1 MNMNSTKNALRS
13 ICKLLFRKTSP
24 VVCLSP
30 LFINDSSQNDAEIT
44 EENKLKLPD
53 VQTMTYSY
61 LVKQSTL
68 KSINNASELL
78 TITFLAIETISE
90 EYRKSLIKLINL
102 YKESSDS
109 DMVDLHEDTMVQIR
123 AEIQNKKDML
133 MQLVSFM
140 ESVRKMADSTTE
152 ICYMYGMTNLCS
164 SLSQRIDDAIK
175 NMDKEIYNNQKL
187 EKEFNYVQQEYIIN
201 ADKH

>member
-53 VQTMTYSY
+53 VQTMTYNY

-102 YKESSDS
+102 YKESSES
-109 DMVDLHEDTMVQIR
+109 DMVDLHEDSMVQIR

-152 ICYMYGMTNLCS
+152 ICYMYGMNNLCS

>member
-1 MNMNSTKNALRS
+1 MNSTKNALRS

-53 VQTMTYSY
+53 VKTMTYNY

-68 KSINNASELL
+68 KAINNASELL

-102 YKESSDS
+102 YKESSES
-109 DMVDLHEDTMVQIR
+109 GMVDLHEDTMVQIR
-123 AEIQNKKDML
+123 AEMQNKKDMF

-152 ICYMYGMTNLCS
+152 ICYMYGMNNLCS

>member
-1 MNMNSTKNALRS
+1 MNSTKNALRS

-44 EENKLKLPD
+44 EKNKLKLPD
-53 VQTMTYSY
+53 VKTMTYNY

-68 KSINNASELL
+68 KAINNASELL

-102 YKESSDS
+102 YKESSES
-109 DMVDLHEDTMVQIR
+109 GMVDLHEDTMVQIR
-123 AEIQNKKDML
+123 AEMQNKKDMF

-152 ICYMYGMTNLCS
+152 ICYMYGMNNLCS

-201 ADKH
+201 TSRI